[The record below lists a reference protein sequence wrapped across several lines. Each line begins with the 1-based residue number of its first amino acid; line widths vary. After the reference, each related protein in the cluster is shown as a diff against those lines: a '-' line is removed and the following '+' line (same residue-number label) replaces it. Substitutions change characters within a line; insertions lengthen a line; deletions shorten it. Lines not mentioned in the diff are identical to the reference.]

1 MKWGEI
7 IICISL
13 VFEGMERVNA
23 NYITHSKRVIN
34 VIGLQHFKKEF
45 RVSKRIY
52 TYIFLNPEVD
62 RIHTQTRHLP
72 FRISNNFLGTVTF
85 NLLFQTTKARRFSTA
100 FPGLWVV
107 FLRLFPS

>member
-13 VFEGMERVNA
+13 VFEGMKRVNA
-23 NYITHSKRVIN
+23 NHITHSKRVIN

-52 TYIFLNPEVD
+52 TYIYF
-62 RIHTQTRHLP
+62 
-72 FRISNNFLGTVTF
+72 
-85 NLLFQTTKARRFSTA
+85 
-100 FPGLWVV
+100 
-107 FLRLFPS
+107 